1 MKITKPK
8 KLKKVL
14 ITSAVA
20 IAWVVIWQ
28 VLSLIVNQPLYVP
41 SPYLTLVSLGNII
54 VTQYFWMS
62 VVATFVRVGAG
73 ILISFVLGCS
83 IAYISAHAKPVETFL
98 SPFVTAV
105 KSTPIMSIIIVA
117 LVWFKASFVPVFS
130 CVLLC
135 FPIFYSNTLTGI
147 KSVEI
152 GYLELAKVYHVRR
165 VRVIRDITLP
175 SVMPHVYSAISICLG
190 FSWKAVVA
198 AEVLSIPRYSMGY
211 SLFATKLNLETPD
224 MFAWTIA
231 IIVISIIVERVL
243 KRLLSLKGKTV

>member
-1 MKITKPK
+1 MEKTKPK
-8 KLKKVL
+8 RYKKVL
-14 ITSAVA
+14 ITTAVA
-20 IAWVVIWQ
+20 IAWIAIWQ
-28 VLSLIVNQPLYVP
+28 VASLIVDQPLYVP
-41 SPYLTLVSLGNII
+41 SPYATLVSLGDII
-54 VTQYFWMS
+54 VTEHFWMS
-62 VVATFVRVGAG
+62 VLSTFVRVAAG
-73 ILISFVLGCS
+73 IVISFVLGCS
-83 IAYISAHAKPVETFL
+83 IAYVSAHAKPVETFL

-135 FPIFYSNTLTGI
+135 FPIFYANTLSGI
-147 KSVEI
+147 RSVEK

-165 VRVIRDITLP
+165 TRVIREITLP
-175 SVMPHVYSAISICLG
+175 SVMPYVYSALSICLG

-211 SLFATKLNLETPD
+211 SLFATKLNLETAD

-231 IIVISIIVERVL
+231 IIVISIIVEKVL
-243 KRLLSLKGKTV
+243 KRLLPAKGKAI

>member
-1 MKITKPK
+1 MESKKHIGYKKI
-8 KLKKVL
+8 L
-14 ITSAVA
+14 ITAAVA
-20 IAWVVIWQ
+20 AIWVVIWQ
-28 VLSLIVNQPLYVP
+28 LISLVVNQPLYVP
-41 SPYLTLVSLGNII
+41 SPYATMVSLCNII
-54 VTQYFWMS
+54 VTQHFWIS
-62 VVATFVRVGAG
+62 VISTFLRVAVG
-73 ILISFVLGCS
+73 IVISFVLGCS

-135 FPIFYSNTLTGI
+135 FPIFYANTLTGI
-147 KSVEI
+147 QSVEK
-152 GYLELAKVYHVRR
+152 GYLELAKVYHVKRI
-165 VRVIRDITLP
+165 RVIREITLP
-175 SVMPHVYSAISICLG
+175 SVMPHIYTAISICLG

-211 SLFATKLNLETPD
+211 SLFATKLNLETAD

-231 IIVISIIVERVL
+231 IIVISIIVEKVL
-243 KRLLSLKGKTV
+243 KRLLPAKGKTL

>member
-1 MKITKPK
+1 MENAKPK
-8 KLKKVL
+8 KYKKIL
-14 ITSAVA
+14 ITIAVA
-20 IAWVVIWQ
+20 AVWVVIWQ
-28 VLSLIVNQPLYVP
+28 VVSLIVNQPLYVP
-41 SPYLTLVSLGNII
+41 SPYATLVSLGKII
-54 VTQYFWMS
+54 VTQHFWMS
-62 VVATFVRVGAG
+62 VLSTFVRVAAG
-73 ILISFVLGCS
+73 IVISFVLGCS

-135 FPIFYSNTLTGI
+135 FPIFYANTLTGI
-147 KSVEI
+147 KSVEK
-152 GYLELAKVYHVRR
+152 GYLELAKVYHVKRI
-165 VRVIRDITLP
+165 RVIREITLP
-175 SVMPHVYSAISICLG
+175 SVMPHVYAAISICLG

-211 SLFATKLNLETPD
+211 SLFATKLNLETAD

-231 IIVISIIVERVL
+231 IIVISIIVEKVL
-243 KRLLSLKGKTV
+243 KRLLPAKGKTL